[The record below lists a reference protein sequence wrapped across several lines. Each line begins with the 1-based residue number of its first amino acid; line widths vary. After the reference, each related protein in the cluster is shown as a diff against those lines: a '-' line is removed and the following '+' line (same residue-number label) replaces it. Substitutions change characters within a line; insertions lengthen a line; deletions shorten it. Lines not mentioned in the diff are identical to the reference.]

1 MSEDKPIKAILLGE
15 QHVGK
20 TNLFNKVLETE
31 FKEEYN
37 PTVASNYCQRAIC
50 VDNKDYLFN
59 LWDTIG
65 DERFRSLIKAFVKDS
80 QIILI
85 VFEIDKKESFNQVDF
100 WYNLVKE
107 ILGEDEY
114 IIALVGNKADLY
126 KQQEVSDE
134 EIEKK
139 AKELNAKLNIT
150 SAKEYDGFK
159 KFFDDLLKDYINKYH
174 PEECKECYTSTT
186 KEIKYQKEQA
196 KKRKKMFK
204 EICIVC

>member
-59 LWDTIG
+59 LWDTTG

-80 QIILI
+80 QII
-85 VFEIDKKESFNQVDF
+85 FNCL
-100 WYNLVKE
+100 WNW
-107 ILGEDEY
+107 
-114 IIALVGNKADLY
+114 
-126 KQQEVSDE
+126 
-134 EIEKK
+134 
-139 AKELNAKLNIT
+139 
-150 SAKEYDGFK
+150 
-159 KFFDDLLKDYINKYH
+159 
-174 PEECKECYTSTT
+174 
-186 KEIKYQKEQA
+186 
-196 KKRKKMFK
+196 
-204 EICIVC
+204 